1 MSKKITLKSS
11 DGVSFQVD
19 EAVALMSPRIKR
31 MIEDDRTGNGITI
44 PNVNSAAL
52 AKVIEYCKKHV
63 EANADDT
70 ELKAWDLDFARALE
84 GLDKDAFFAVASA
97 AHSLNIG
104 GLFDLTC
111 KSVAEMV
118 SGKTVDQIRDIFH
131 IKNDY
136 TDAEEAKMRKENA
149 WAFE

>member
-1 MSKKITLKSS
+1 
-11 DGVSFQVD
+11 
-19 EAVALMSPRIKR
+19 MSPRIKR

-84 GLDKDAFFAVASA
+84 GLDKDAFFVKIESFDDILQA
-97 AHSLNIG
+97 AHFLNIG

-111 KSVAEMV
+111 KTVAEMV
-118 SGKTVDQIRDIFH
+118 RGKTVDQIRDIFH